1 VEANIE
7 VFRKAELFRDL
18 PDDALRNL
26 TKHAVE
32 KRLAR
37 NEILFVAGDTA
48 AGLYL
53 VAEGAI
59 RAFRSGIDGRE
70 QIIHVERAVTTL
82 AEPPVFDN
90 GTYPSTTAAEEPSK
104 VFFIP
109 KDKVRAACFEHPE
122 LALAAASLMA
132 TRLRRCAELVESLSL
147 REVGQR
153 LAQLLLDEAAVHG
166 KETADGVVFTQRLTH
181 NQLAARIGT
190 VREVVTRVF
199 FRFQQQGLL
208 YVAGKRMIIPDAEAL
223 ALYADSILSEK
234 H

>member
-1 VEANIE
+1 VEENIE

-18 PDDALRNL
+18 SDDALRNL

-37 NEILFVAGDTA
+37 NEILFVAGETA

-59 RAFRSGIDGRE
+59 RAFRTGIDGRE
-70 QIIHVERAVTTL
+70 QIIHVERAVTTI

-90 GTYPSTTAAEEPSK
+90 GKYPSTAAAEEDSK
-104 VFFIP
+104 LFFLP

-122 LALAAASLMA
+122 LALAAARLMA
-132 TRLRRCAELVESLSL
+132 TRLRRCAELVETLSL

-153 LAQLLLDEAAVHG
+153 LASLILGEALNRGTKTPEGTLIKLD
-166 KETADGVVFTQRLTH
+166 LTH

-190 VREVVTRVF
+190 VREVVTRTLI
-199 FRFQQQGLL
+199 RLQEQRLIIHK
-208 YVAGKRMIIPDAEAL
+208 GKNILIPDLKAIAAYAETD
-223 ALYADSILSEK
+223 DSE
-234 H
+234 